1 MKTAEDIFN
10 KHCTLVTKDWHEY
23 IILSKEKFIAEIEA
37 YASERTRDELI
48 VLSEEAIE
56 HVAYKFVNKQPKF
69 VQDVHGT
76 GEYTGFIHGAKWAID
91 QIKNQ

>member
-10 KHCTLVTKDWHEY
+10 KHCTLVTNDWHEY

-48 VLSEEAIE
+48 VPNSEQIE
-56 HVAYKFVNKQPKF
+56 TVSREFHK
-69 VQDVHGT
+69 VHG
-76 GEYTGFIHGAKWAID
+76 GYHPDFAKGAKWAIE
-91 QIKNQ
+91 QIKKLNK